1 MNHLPLGFG
10 RCSSGTEVS
19 IPGAREKL
27 AMRDCIERIFRNEQR
42 LATLDRSHPKR
53 ITAIGI
59 FQEPF
64 LTHIVLDIFILR
76 PDYIPVHILP
86 IEQRL
91 LKPAVANK
99 DTYHGLERSQL
110 PGINVAL
117 LEKPPACPGNSRE
130 IKALYRIL

>member
-19 IPGAREKL
+19 ISGAREKL

-59 FQEPF
+59 FQKPF

-76 PDYIPVHILP
+76 PDYIPVHIF
-86 IEQRL
+86 Q
-91 LKPAVANK
+91 
-99 DTYHGLERSQL
+99 
-110 PGINVAL
+110 
-117 LEKPPACPGNSRE
+117 
-130 IKALYRIL
+130 